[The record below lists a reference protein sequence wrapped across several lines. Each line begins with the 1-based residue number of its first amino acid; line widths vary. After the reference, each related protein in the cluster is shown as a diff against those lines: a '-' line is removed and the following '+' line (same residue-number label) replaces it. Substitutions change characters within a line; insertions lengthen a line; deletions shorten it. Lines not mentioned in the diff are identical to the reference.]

1 MSLEEIRDD
10 DPDIAVL
17 RVLRDDGTADP
28 ATDPLLS
35 TGIVLR
41 AYREM
46 RRLRLLD
53 TRMIALQRQGRI
65 GFYGAAQGQEA
76 VPIAT
81 GLALQAQD
89 WVFPALREQAVMLVR
104 GFPLRTF
111 VAQLF
116 GNSGDLLKGRQMPS
130 HQSGR
135 AVHQVS
141 WSSCV
146 APQLP
151 QAVGAAWAMRAR
163 QSAAVA
169 VAFCGDGA
177 TSQPDFHTAM
187 SFAALW
193 GAPCVIVCQNNHWS
207 ISVPQDRQTAS
218 RTIAVKARAYG
229 MPGIRVDGNDVLAVY
244 AVLHDAVERARG
256 GGGPTFVEAVT
267 YRMGPHS
274 TSDDPTRYRS
284 DAEVEAWA
292 RKDPLDRLRGHLVAL
307 GLLTDEADSDLEGV
321 LSAEIAAAVH
331 DVERLEPVEPASLV
345 DDVYAE
351 PPWHLREQ
359 RQELQK
365 SQVALTQ
372 SWGDDERKAWP
383 TRPMTRS

>member
-1 MSLEEIRDD
+1 MTHAMSSDEIRDD
-10 DPDIAVL
+10 DPDVALL

-35 TGIVLR
+35 PEMLLR

-53 TRMIALQRQGRI
+53 ARMILLQRQGRI
-65 GFYGAAQGQEA
+65 GFYGAAHGQEA

-81 GLALQAQD
+81 GLAVASGD
-89 WVFPALREQAVMLVR
+89 WVFPALREQSVMLAR
-104 GFPLRTF
+104 GFPLDKY

-116 GNSGDLLKGRQMPS
+116 GNAADLLKGRQMPS

-163 QSAAVA
+163 ASGAVA

-177 TSQPDFHTAM
+177 TSQPDFHAAM
-187 SFAALW
+187 NFAGVW
-193 GAPCVIVCQNNHWS
+193 RVPVVIVCQNNHWS
-207 ISVPQDRQTAS
+207 ISVPEDKQTAS
-218 RTIAVKARAYG
+218 RTIAIKARAYG
-229 MPGIRVDGNDVLAVY
+229 LPGVRVDGNDLLAVY
-244 AVLHDAVERARG
+244 AVLREALGRARG
-256 GGGPTFVEAVT
+256 GGGATFVEAVT

-274 TSDDPTRYRS
+274 TSDDPSRYRS
-284 DAEVEAWA
+284 DAEVAAWA
-292 RKDPLDRLRGHLVAL
+292 RKDPLDRLRAHLVAG
-307 GLLTDEADSDLEGV
+307 GLLADGIDEELERT
-321 LSAEIAAAVH
+321 LLAEIAAAV
-331 DVERLEPVEPASLV
+331 DAVEGQPPVAPASLV
-345 DDVYAE
+345 DDVYAA
-351 PPWHLREQ
+351 PPWHLLEQGREL
-359 RQELQK
+359 ELQK
-365 SQVALTQ
+365 SPGALT
-372 SWGDDERKAWP
+372 S
-383 TRPMTRS
+383 T